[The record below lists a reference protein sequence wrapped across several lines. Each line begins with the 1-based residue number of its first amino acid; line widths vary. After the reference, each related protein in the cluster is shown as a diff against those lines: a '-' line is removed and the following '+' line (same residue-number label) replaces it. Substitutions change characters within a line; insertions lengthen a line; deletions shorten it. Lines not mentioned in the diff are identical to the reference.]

1 MKTVEGLSY
10 REWQQRNKKDFD
22 SLTKNQKKEARKQG
36 FHNIGWDKV
45 LNSWKILCNFNNVV
59 TLFEHKL
66 KKGDIIG
73 AIEQSIAESNQS
85 DTLAKEAISV
95 INNKQQFIDK
105 LVETTLLKYPI
116 L

>member
-1 MKTVEGLSY
+1 MFITFETENNEQITIDVTPVQS
-10 REWQQRNKKDFD
+10 
-22 SLTKNQKKEARKQG
+22 
-36 FHNIGWDKV
+36 WDKESLV
-45 LNSWKILCNFNNVV
+45 RYSADQLGCDYYAEYVVENANNVV